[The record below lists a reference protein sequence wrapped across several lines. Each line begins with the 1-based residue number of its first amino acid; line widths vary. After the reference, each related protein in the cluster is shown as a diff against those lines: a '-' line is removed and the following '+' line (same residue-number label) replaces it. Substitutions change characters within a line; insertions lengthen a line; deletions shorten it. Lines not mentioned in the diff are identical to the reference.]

1 MSTRLI
7 YVTGPSGAGKDSLLT
22 WLKGQL
28 PAHAPTHWARRTISR
43 PVQAGGEAHEA
54 VTVQAF
60 DQLQVQ
66 GSFALHWQANQ
77 MKYGI
82 RQTELA
88 PLNDGLWVLV
98 NGSRGYLAQA
108 RERYPALTVLHV
120 TASADILRRRLL
132 ARGRETPE
140 MVEARVQRATQFPP
154 AVGTGLIEIHN
165 NGALDDA
172 GAALLSALQGLE
184 GWA

>member
-28 PAHAPTHWARRTISR
+28 PDHAPLHWARRTISR
-43 PVQAGGEAHEA
+43 PLQAGGEAHEA
-54 VTVQAF
+54 VTAQAF
-60 DQLQVQ
+60 DQLQSQ
-66 GSFALHWQANQ
+66 GAFVLYWQANQ

-88 PLNDGLWVLV
+88 PLQNGRWVLV

-108 RERYPALTVLHV
+108 RERYPGLTVLHV
-120 TASADILRRRLL
+120 TARADILRRRLL

-140 MVEARVQRATQFPP
+140 MVEARVQRATQFQP

-165 NGALDDA
+165 NGSLDDA
-172 GAALLSALQGLE
+172 GTALLAALRGLA